1 MANQDMSNFSMME
14 LFRMEAETQVEI
26 LNDNLLA
33 LENNASSPTELES
46 LMRAAHSL
54 KGAARIV
61 GLDIAVKIA
70 HVMEDCF
77 VAAQSGTIFLDSP
90 DKIDVLL
97 RSVDLLYRIS
107 QLEETEIESWLTDSQ
122 AELND
127 LEANILA
134 IINNQELT
142 SNSYE
147 LEAEVDISAELEISD
162 ELEISENNMI
172 ENPPEIELENP
183 IDFAAAESH
192 LSDTDLQPSD
202 ESPILPVT
210 EVSDILLAKADLSM
224 LALFSIEVEAQ
235 SILLNQVL
243 LDLKN
248 NPDKDLEMQPL
259 IKAAHLIKGA
269 SKIVQFNRVAKLAVA
284 IEDSFIV
291 VQETRIPLKPDEI
304 DRLLL
309 GVNFLLRIAEI
320 QEGNLENW
328 LPEQAA
334 EIEEIIA
341 GISILKEEKI
351 REKKIAVAK
360 SSSQP
365 TSQDNKT
372 TAKAQPTPQKAV
384 ANKSVSSTA
393 NNQKTDKSTNDK
405 SSAIAQQ
412 QPSRP
417 ATLKSSASNPK
428 DSAQKTKSSDRVV
441 RVSADNLNR
450 IMGLA
455 GESLVE
461 AKWLQPFADSLLKLR
476 KNQSEL
482 YNLLEKLQE
491 SLAESTLNQRSE
503 DYLSSSRKKANQ
515 CRHILSD
522 RLNELEL
529 FARRSA
535 NLSDRLYREVIASNM
550 RPFADGVQAFP
561 RMLRDLARQL
571 GKQVKFEV
579 LGKAT
584 QVDRDIL
591 EKLEAPLTHILRNSI
606 DHGIELPEERLAA
619 GKPPEGKV
627 SLEAAHRGGM
637 LSITVSDDGKGV
649 ELERLRQKIVNKG
662 MVSADMATQLTEAE
676 LMEFLFL
683 PGFSTAGKVTEV
695 SGRGVGL
702 DIVQSMVQEVGGILR
717 ATSDPGKGMSFHLQ
731 LPLTLSVIRT
741 LLVEVSGEP
750 YAFPLTRIDRI
761 LMVQGSDIAIAENRQ
776 YFPLDGENI
785 GLVAAYQV
793 LELSPPPQKPDL
805 LPVIIVSDRVSSYAL
820 AVDKFLGERDLVVR
834 PLDARLGKVADI
846 SAAAFME
853 DGSPVLIVDVEDMV
867 RSIDKLLSVGRLKK
881 VSQSSET
888 TEIKTRKRVL
898 VVDDSITVREVER
911 KLLENHGYDVEVA
924 VNGMDGWNAL
934 RTGQYD
940 LVISDVD
947 MPRMTGI
954 ELVTQIKNHSSL
966 KPTPVI
972 IVSYKDREE
981 DRVKGL
987 EVGADYYLTKSSF
1000 HDNTLLKAVVDLIGE
1015 AES

>member
-1 MANQDMSNFSMME
+1 MANQDMSNFSMMD
-14 LFRMEAETQVEI
+14 LFRMEAETQVGI
-26 LNDNLLA
+26 LNENLLM
-33 LENNASSPTELES
+33 LETNPSSSLELES

-61 GLDIAVKIA
+61 GLEIAVRIA

-77 VAAQSGTIFLDSP
+77 VAAQSGAIALDSP

-107 QLEETEIESWLTDSQ
+107 LLQETEIESGQ
-122 AELND
+122 AERQEELNY

-134 IINNQELT
+134 IINNQELDD
-142 SNSYE
+142 NSDGSETE
-147 LEAEVDISAELEISD
+147 LEVLGNDSTGNQREEEVEYLTDSAISEPYLFDTNSDDSD
-162 ELEISENNMI
+162 EL
-172 ENPPEIELENP
+172 L
-183 IDFAAAESH
+183 
-192 LSDTDLQPSD
+192 
-202 ESPILPVT
+202 ILPVT
-210 EVSDILLAKADLSM
+210 QVNQVTLMNADLSM

-235 SILLNQVL
+235 SIVLSKTL

-248 NPDKDLEMQPL
+248 NPDQNLDIPPL

-269 SKIVQFNRVAKLAVA
+269 AKIVQFNQVAKLASA
-284 IEDSFIV
+284 IESSLITV
-291 VQETRIPLKPDEI
+291 YETRSDVKPDDI
-304 DRLLL
+304 DRLLS
-309 GVNFLLRIAEI
+309 GVNFLLSIGSVQQA
-320 QEGNLENW
+320 NLEGW
-328 LPEQAA
+328 LSEQA
-334 EIEEIIA
+334 EQIEEIVATICL
-341 GISILKEEKI
+341 IKEEKL
-351 REKKIAVAK
+351 REMAVAK
-360 SSSQP
+360 SGSQP
-365 TSQDNKT
+365 IKQEKKT
-372 TAKAQPTPQKAV
+372 VTKTQPSERQGQS
-384 ANKSVSSTA
+384 NKSVPTA
-393 NNQKTDKSTNDK
+393 NNQGIDQDTN
-405 SSAIAQQ
+405 SQLRAIAPQ
-412 QPSRP
+412 QPSQS
-417 ATLKSSASNPK
+417 AKSKSSASNLR
-428 DSAQKTKSSDRVV
+428 DSVQKNKSSDRVV

-476 KNQSEL
+476 KNQGEL

-491 SLAESTLNQRSE
+491 SLNDAPLNERSE
-503 DYLSSSRKKANQ
+503 DYLSSSRKKANE
-515 CRHILSD
+515 CRHVLSE
-522 RLNELEL
+522 RLDELEL

-561 RMLRDLARQL
+561 RMVRDLGRQL

-579 LGKAT
+579 LGKST

-591 EKLEAPLTHILRNSI
+591 EKLEAPLTHILRNAI
-606 DHGIELPEERLAA
+606 DHGIEVPEERLAA
-619 GKPPEGKV
+619 GKLAEGTV

-637 LSITVSDDGKGV
+637 LSITVSDDGRGV
-649 ELERLRQKIVNKG
+649 ELERLRQKVVNKG
-662 MVSADMATQLTEAE
+662 LVSADMATLLTESE

-717 ATSDPGKGMSFHLQ
+717 ASSTPGKGMSFHLQ

-741 LLVEVSGEP
+741 LLVEISGEP

-761 LMVQGSDIAIAENRQ
+761 LMVQRSDIAIAQNRQ
-776 YFPLDGENI
+776 YFPLDGQNI
-785 GLVAAYQV
+785 GLVAASQV
-793 LELSPPPQKPDL
+793 LELSPLTQQLDL

-820 AVDKFLGERDLVVR
+820 AVDRFLGERDLVVR
-834 PLDARLGKVADI
+834 PLDARLGKVPDI

-853 DGSPVLIVDVEDMV
+853 DGSPVLIIDVEDMV
-867 RSIDKLLSVGRLKK
+867 RSIDKLSSVGRLKK
-881 VSQSSET
+881 VSQNSET
-888 TEIKTRKRVL
+888 TETKTRKRVL

-981 DRVKGL
+981 DRLKGL

-1000 HDNTLLKAVVDLIGE
+1000 HDNTLLQAVVDLIGE

>member
-1 MANQDMSNFSMME
+1 MANQDMSNFSMMD

-26 LNDNLLA
+26 LNENLLI
-33 LENNASSPTELES
+33 LETNPSSSLELES

-61 GLDIAVKIA
+61 GLEIAVRIA

-77 VAAQSGTIFLDSP
+77 VAAQSGAIALDSS

-107 QLEETEIESWLTDSQ
+107 LLQETEIESGQ
-122 AELND
+122 EERQEELNY

-134 IINNQELT
+134 IINNQGLDDR
-142 SNSYE
+142 SDG
-147 LEAEVDISAELEISD
+147 LETELEISVNDSMENQRED
-162 ELEISENNMI
+162 EVEDLTDSAISEVYLFDANSDDSG
-172 ENPPEIELENP
+172 EL
-183 IDFAAAESH
+183 
-192 LSDTDLQPSD
+192 L
-202 ESPILPVT
+202 ILPVT
-210 EVSDILLAKADLSM
+210 QFINIPPIRADLSM

-235 SILLNQVL
+235 SILLNETL

-248 NPDKDLEMQPL
+248 NQEQNLDIQPL

-269 SKIVQFNRVAKLAVA
+269 AKIVQFNQLSQLASA
-284 IEDSFIV
+284 IESSFISV
-291 VQETRIPLKPDEI
+291 YETRSSFSQDDINL
-304 DRLLL
+304 LLL
-309 GVNFLLRIAEI
+309 GVNFLLGIGNI
-320 QEGNLENW
+320 QEADLEKW
-328 LPEQAA
+328 LPEQAE
-334 EIEEIIA
+334 EIEQIVA
-341 GISILKEEKI
+341 SISLIREEKI
-351 REKKIAVAK
+351 REAAVAK
-360 SSSQP
+360 SGSQP
-365 TSQDNKT
+365 INQEKQKV
-372 TAKAQPTPQKAV
+372 AKAQPSERKKQP
-384 ANKSVSSTA
+384 NKSVIV
-393 NNQKTDKSTNDK
+393 NQQKVEQDTDSE
-405 SSAIAQQ
+405 SRAIAPQ
-412 QPSRP
+412 QPSP
-417 ATLKSSASNPK
+417 SANSKSSASNPR
-428 DSAQKTKSSDRVV
+428 DSVKKAKSADRVV

-476 KNQSEL
+476 KNQGEL

-491 SLAESTLNQRSE
+491 SLTDAPLNQRSE

-515 CRHILSD
+515 CRHVLSE
-522 RLNELEL
+522 RLDELEL

-561 RMLRDLARQL
+561 RMVRDLGRQL
-571 GKQVKFEV
+571 GKQIKFEV
-579 LGKAT
+579 LGKST

-591 EKLEAPLTHILRNSI
+591 EKLEAPLTHILRNAI
-606 DHGIELPEERLAA
+606 DHGIEIPEERLAM
-619 GKPPEGKV
+619 GKSAEGTV

-637 LSITVSDDGKGV
+637 LSITVADDGRGV
-649 ELERLRQKIVNKG
+649 ELERLRQKVVNKG
-662 MVSADMATQLTEAE
+662 LVSADMATQLTEAE

-717 ATSDPGKGMSFHLQ
+717 AISNPGKGMSFHLQ

-741 LLVEVSGEP
+741 LLVEISGEP

-761 LMVQGSDIAIAENRQ
+761 LMVQRSDIAIAQNRQ
-776 YFPLDGENI
+776 YFPLDGQNI

-793 LELSPPPQKPDL
+793 LELSPPAQKLDL

-834 PLDARLGKVADI
+834 PLDARLGKVPDI

-853 DGSPVLIVDVEDMV
+853 DGSPVLIIDVEDMV
-867 RSIDKLLSVGRLKK
+867 RSIDKLSSVGRLKK
-881 VSQSSET
+881 VSQNSET
-888 TEIKTRKRVL
+888 TETKTCKRVL

-966 KPTPVI
+966 RLIPVI

-981 DRVKGL
+981 DRIKGL

-1000 HDNTLLKAVVDLIGE
+1000 HDNTLLQAVVDLIGE

>member
-1 MANQDMSNFSMME
+1 MANQDMSNFSMMD
-14 LFRMEAETQVEI
+14 LFRMEAETQVGI
-26 LNDNLLA
+26 LNENLLM
-33 LENNASSPTELES
+33 LETNPSSSTELES

-61 GLDIAVKIA
+61 GLEIAVRIA

-77 VAAQSGTIFLDSP
+77 VAAQSGAIALDSP

-107 QLEETEIESWLTDSQ
+107 LLQETEIESGEEERQ
-122 AELND
+122 EELNY

-134 IINNQELT
+134 IINNQELDD
-142 SNSYE
+142 NGDE
-147 LEAEVDISAELEISD
+147 LETEREIYDDDSIENQQEAELENFTDFVPTEAYLFD
-162 ELEISENNMI
+162 EHSQ
-172 ENPPEIELENP
+172 
-183 IDFAAAESH
+183 D
-192 LSDTDLQPSD
+192 SD
-202 ESPILPVT
+202 ESLILPVT
-210 EVSDILLAKADLSM
+210 QPNYIPLMNADLSM

-235 SILLNQVL
+235 SILLSQVL
-243 LDLKN
+243 LDLQN
-248 NPDKDLEMQPL
+248 NPERNLDLQPL

-269 SKIVQFNRVAKLAVA
+269 AKIVQFNQVAKLAST
-284 IEDSFIV
+284 IESSFIA
-291 VQETRIPLKPDEI
+291 VQETRSSFKQDDI
-304 DRLLL
+304 DRLLS
-309 GVNFLLRIAEI
+309 GVSFLLSIRNI
-320 QEGNLENW
+320 QEASLENW
-328 LPEQAA
+328 LPEQA
-334 EIEEIIA
+334 EQIEQIVA
-341 GISILKEEKI
+341 SISLIKEEKL
-351 REKKIAVAK
+351 REIAVAQ
-360 SSSQP
+360 SSSQSKIP
-365 TSQDNKT
+365 EKQTSAKT
-372 TAKAQPTPQKAV
+372 QPSEQQKQP
-384 ANKSVSSTA
+384 NKSVLSTVNKQKIVQNTNSELKPIALQQRSKSASS
-393 NNQKTDKSTNDK
+393 
-405 SSAIAQQ
+405 I
-412 QPSRP
+412 
-417 ATLKSSASNPK
+417 SSASHPR
-428 DSAQKTKSSDRVV
+428 DSAQKTKSADRVV

-476 KNQSEL
+476 KNQGEL

-491 SLAESTLNQRSE
+491 SLTDTPLNQRSE

-515 CRHILSD
+515 CRHILSE

-561 RMLRDLARQL
+561 RMLRDLGRQL

-579 LGKAT
+579 LGKST

-591 EKLEAPLTHILRNSI
+591 EKLEAPLTHILRNAI
-606 DHGIELPEERLAA
+606 DHGIEIPEERLAV
-619 GKPPEGKV
+619 GKPAEGTV

-637 LSITVSDDGKGV
+637 LSIIVSDDGRGV

-662 MVSADMATQLTEAE
+662 LVSPDMATQLTESE

-717 ATSDPGKGMSFHLQ
+717 ATSNPGKGMSFHLQ

-741 LLVEVSGEP
+741 LLVEISGEP

-761 LMVQGSDIAIAENRQ
+761 LMVKGSDIAIAENRQ
-776 YFPLDGENI
+776 YFPLDGQNI

-793 LELSPPPQKPDL
+793 LELSPPAHKLDL

-834 PLDARLGKVADI
+834 PLDERLGKVPDI

-853 DGSPVLIVDVEDMV
+853 NGSPVLIIDVEDMV
-867 RSIDKLLSVGRLKK
+867 RSIDKLSSVGRLKK
-881 VSQSSET
+881 VSQNSET

-981 DRVKGL
+981 DRIKGL

-1000 HDNTLLKAVVDLIGE
+1000 HDNTLLQAVVDLIGE